1 MKNKILLIILVG
13 IFFSILFFLNFYF
26 QISELKITKLK
37 NNIVGLSELKY
48 KNILFFN
55 IKKETESL
63 LNKNV
68 FLKNIKIKK
77 NYPNSLSIEAEEEV
91 ELANL
96 IVFDGFY
103 ILGSDSK
110 IISKSKNQN
119 LNFPKINFYQKINY
133 PTYSLG
139 DKVDI
144 SDIKKTLIILDKLK
158 KIISVN
164 FEINILSDGTIE
176 FVSKEKKFLF
186 SASKDLDIQMEEFKI
201 IYQRFKIENKEYYSI
216 DLRFDKPI
224 IGISK
229 T

>member
-133 PTYSLG
+133 STYSLG

>member
-144 SDIKKTLIILDKLK
+144 SDIKKTLIKSL
-158 KIISVN
+158 
-164 FEINILSDGTIE
+164 
-176 FVSKEKKFLF
+176 
-186 SASKDLDIQMEEFKI
+186 
-201 IYQRFKIENKEYYSI
+201 
-216 DLRFDKPI
+216 
-224 IGISK
+224 
-229 T
+229 